1 MPKCVCGRAL
11 PDPVGGFKG
20 PTYKERE
27 GREGEE
33 REGGGKVKGRGRRE
47 KGRKGEGDNKGHSRT
62 YISPLRALLSS

>member
-33 REGGGKVKGRGRRE
+33 REGGGESERKGQEGKREERGRGQ
-47 KGRKGEGDNKGHSRT
+47 
-62 YISPLRALLSS
+62 